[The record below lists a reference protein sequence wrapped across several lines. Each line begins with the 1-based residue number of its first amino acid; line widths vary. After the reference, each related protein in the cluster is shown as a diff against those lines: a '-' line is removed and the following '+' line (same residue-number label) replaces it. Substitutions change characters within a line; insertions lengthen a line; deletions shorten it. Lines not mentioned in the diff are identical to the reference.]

1 MTNRIVTP
9 RAAHCA
15 ARSYHPGRFEGGN
28 QANDGGECRDRRVL
42 HRFDDG
48 GPT

>member
-1 MTNRIVTP
+1 MTNRIVIL

-15 ARSYHPGRFEGGN
+15 VRCYHPGRLEGGN
-28 QANDGGECRDRRVL
+28 SANDGGECRERRAL

-48 GPT
+48 GPA